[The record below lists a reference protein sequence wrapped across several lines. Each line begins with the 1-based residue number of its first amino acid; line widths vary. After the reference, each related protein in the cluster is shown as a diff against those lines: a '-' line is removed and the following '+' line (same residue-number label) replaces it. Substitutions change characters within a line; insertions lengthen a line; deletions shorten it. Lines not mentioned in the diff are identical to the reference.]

1 MPQRIHRTKSLRHS
15 PKRIA
20 HTKAEPS
27 MTCIAV
33 QNCQSC
39 QKIQQLTEENLALRK
54 ENNDLKR
61 ALMRHENPHTP
72 SSMRMYPTRNG
83 DHKKSTKRFPGRP
96 KGHKGTTRQKPKAP
110 DIIKEPQK
118 KHTCNHCG
126 AALAEPVHVVHRIVE
141 EIPNRQTRQVIDFLE
156 FEYKCKCCNTSLS
169 ARHPDCPPDGIFGK
183 NALIQTTLM
192 KFGQRLPF
200 EKVSTQMESQF
211 ALPMTAASAFDIT
224 RRVSQYLRP
233 RYFAIL

>member
-39 QKIQQLTEENLALRK
+39 QKIQQLTKENL
-54 ENNDLKR
+54 
-61 ALMRHENPHTP
+61 
-72 SSMRMYPTRNG
+72 
-83 DHKKSTKRFPGRP
+83 
-96 KGHKGTTRQKPKAP
+96 
-110 DIIKEPQK
+110 PQK